1 MPETVY
7 ALFPDREN
15 PIAVTPRALP
25 HSQPS
30 QTGEQVLPHPFG
42 RPTISVIVA
51 VNNGGI
57 HFRRCLE
64 SLAAAVPPPHEI
76 IVVADG
82 DTDGSWLVASELGLP
97 VFRLPTPSGFAA
109 ARNYGACEAKGGVL
123 LFVDPD
129 VTVPANAI
137 AQVTD
142 VLTYEPEVA
151 AVFGS
156 YDDAPAAGDFLSQY
170 KNLLH
175 HYAHQRAPANAS
187 TFWSACGAV
196 RRSVFFNVGGFDE
209 RRGDAAV
216 EDSELGEQLHRA
228 GYRTRLCKTLQVKRL
243 SPWRTEGYFT
253 REAGL
258 RLLPWVAFLLR
269 QRHAFHSFG
278 LHAAGKASVPLTH
291 GFLGALLS
299 AGHQAEF
306 LLFAGIALLLL
317 LAMNASLY
325 RFFLKKRGARFANRA
340 LYRQWLLY
348 LYCGPAFLLSLGL
361 FWRRKLKPAPR
372 SLLLVP
378 EGRPSSLQRPEW
390 R

>member
-1 MPETVY
+1 MQSLQTAEQSFPHLSGHPTV
-7 ALFPDREN
+7 
-15 PIAVTPRALP
+15 
-25 HSQPS
+25 
-30 QTGEQVLPHPFG
+30 
-42 RPTISVIVA
+42 SVIVA
-51 VNNGGI
+51 VNNGGVY
-57 HFRRCLE
+57 FRRCLE
-64 SLAAAVPPPHEI
+64 SLAAAVPPPREI

-123 LFVDPD
+123 LFIDPD
-129 VTVPANAI
+129 VTVPTNVI
-137 AQVTD
+137 AQVTE
-142 VLTYEPEVA
+142 VLTREPEVA

-156 YDDAPAAGDFLSQY
+156 YDDTPAAGDFFSQY

-175 HYAHQRAPANAS
+175 HYAHQRAHVGAS

-209 RRGDAAV
+209 RRGDAAL
-216 EDSELGEQLHRA
+216 EDSELGEQLHKA
-228 GYRTRLCKTLQVKRL
+228 GYKTRLCKTLQIKRL

-253 REAGL
+253 REAGFH
-258 RLLPWVAFLLR
+258 LLPWVAFLLR
-269 QRHAFHSFG
+269 RRHAFHSFG
-278 LHAAGKASVPLTH
+278 LHAAGRASVPLTH
-291 GFLGALLS
+291 GFLGAVLG
-299 AGHQAEF
+299 AGQRAEF
-306 LLFAGIALLLL
+306 LIVAGAALLLL

-325 RFFLKKRGARFANRA
+325 RFFLRKRGARFANRA
-340 LYRQWLLY
+340 IYRQWLLY

-378 EGRPSSLQRPEW
+378 AGRPSSLQRPEW